1 MATKHF
7 ITTPIYYVNGEPHIG
22 HAYTTVAADV
32 LARFWRERD
41 GAKSVFFLTGT
52 DEHGTKVAIKAKE
65 LGKDTKQFTDEIAG
79 QFKAAWQTLE
89 ISNDFF
95 IRTTDVA
102 HMSAVQEIL
111 KRLKAAKTPQGRDAI
126 YESMYTGPYC
136 VGCEKFLTVKDLI
149 DGKCAIHKTIPER
162 LEEKNWFFRL
172 SDYLPQVRT
181 AIEKGEMRIHPEE
194 RKNETL
200 GLFGQG
206 IDDFSISRSTVTW
219 GVAIPWDPSQRA
231 YVWLDALSNY
241 ITALGYPDDSK
252 RVKEWWTGADVHQLM
267 AADILK
273 FHAVYWPALLLALGL
288 PVPKHLHVHGYFT
301 IDGEKMS
308 KTTGNVIKPIELVS
322 KFGVDATR
330 YLLLSQ
336 FSFGYESDVRAEDFV
351 TKYNADLANG
361 LGNLLA
367 RVTNMIEK
375 SLGGK
380 VTRKIHGAPTLK
392 IVGAA
397 IEKLN
402 FREALLGIWKL
413 IDLSNEY
420 IDAEKPWALA
430 KSDPQKLAPILGELA
445 DDLHAI
451 AGALRPFMPRTAEK
465 IEKALTARP
474 IVKYSGLFAR
484 IEG

>member
-1 MATKHF
+1 
-7 ITTPIYYVNGEPHIG
+7 
-22 HAYTTVAADV
+22 
-32 LARFWRERD
+32 
-41 GAKSVFFLTGT
+41 
-52 DEHGTKVAIKAKE
+52 
-65 LGKDTKQFTDEIAG
+65 
-79 QFKAAWQTLE
+79 
-89 ISNDFF
+89 
-95 IRTTDVA
+95 
-102 HMSAVQEIL
+102 
-111 KRLKAAKTPQGRDAI
+111 
-126 YESMYTGPYC
+126 
-136 VGCEKFLTVKDLI
+136 
-149 DGKCAIHKTIPER
+149 
-162 LEEKNWFFRL
+162 
-172 SDYLPQVRT
+172 
-181 AIEKGEMRIHPEE
+181 
-194 RKNETL
+194 
-200 GLFGQG
+200 
-206 IDDFSISRSTVTW
+206 
-219 GVAIPWDPSQRA
+219 
-231 YVWLDALSNY
+231 
-241 ITALGYPDDSK
+241 
-252 RVKEWWTGADVHQLM
+252 
-267 AADILK
+267 
-273 FHAVYWPALLLALGL
+273 
-288 PVPKHLHVHGYFT
+288 
-301 IDGEKMS
+301 MS

-430 KSDPQKLAPILGELA
+430 KSDPRKLAPILGELA

-451 AGALRPFMPRTAEK
+451 AGALRPFMPQTSEK
-465 IEKALTARP
+465 IEKALTAKH